1 VTTGKDIKQIFGENL
16 RRFRTQQRLSQR
28 ALDALSGI
36 DHGMISRMENG
47 QVNVTLNTLAI
58 LAAALQILPYQLIL
72 EEVDNC
78 LDSTM
83 INEEVL

>member
-1 VTTGKDIKQIFGENL
+1 VTKGKDIKQIFGENL
-16 RRFRTQQRLSQR
+16 RKFRSQKRLSQR

-58 LAAALQILPYQLIL
+58 LAAALQIMPYELIFNND
-72 EEVDNC
+72 ESYSKSTSENEVE
-78 LDSTM
+78 L
-83 INEEVL
+83 

>member
-1 VTTGKDIKQIFGENL
+1 MTTGKNIKQIFGENL
-16 RRFRTQQRLSQR
+16 RRFRVQKRLSQR

-58 LAAALQILPYQLIL
+58 LAAALQIRPYELIL
-72 EEVDNC
+72 EEDNNR
-78 LDSTM
+78 LNSTEV
-83 INEEVL
+83 NEDLL